1 MHSVM
6 GMRMP
11 EGIKWGKFPPER
23 RGRWGTWLLA
33 MRHKY
38 GEGEGTSR
46 VPRTQ
51 GWVLERL
58 AEYGREVDPTS
69 YSLIETGRRDMPDE
83 LIPYFQRLWGELPE
97 AEAADA
103 QPTNTAPE
111 MFDLLAAMA
120 QQTTVV
126 TELVKELRAERQER
140 TSMADTV
147 SELRAEI
154 RALAAGLAEALKGSG
169 GGAGP
174 AQEPSQGG
182 QGGPPPAGK
191 KTPSHSPVTDR

>member
-1 MHSVM
+1 MLRGVKAPAERTTTANLLVTLRKARGFTAGKAAAAHVREQTGVVGLSDSVWASY
-6 GMRMP
+6 
-11 EGIKWGKFPPER
+11 ES
-23 RGRWGTWLLA
+23 GTRKISDKHRA
-33 MRHKY
+33 AIESVF
-38 GEGEGTSR
+38 GAIGA
-46 VPRTQ
+46 
-51 GWVLERL
+51 
-58 AEYGREVDPTS
+58 AEP
-69 YSLIETGRRDMPDE
+69 
-83 LIPYFQRLWGELPE
+83 
-97 AEAADA
+97 

-120 QQTTVV
+120 QQTTMV

-147 SELRAEI
+147 TELRAEI

>member
-1 MHSVM
+1 
-6 GMRMP
+6 MRRACLHTDVP
-11 EGIKWGKFPPER
+11 KRLTDEQ
-23 RGRWGTWLLA
+23 RGPLATWIVRQREA
-33 MRHKY
+33 R
-38 GEGEGTSR
+38 
-46 VPRTQ
+46 
-51 GWVLERL
+51 GWKQDSMAGRL
-58 AEYGREVDPTS
+58 AEKGYRVRDDYYRQVESGKKPGPDFLAALEA
-69 YSLIETGRRDMPDE
+69 LFETGYVAPVE
-83 LIPYFQRLWGELPE
+83 PE
-97 AEAADA
+97 PEP
-103 QPTNTAPE
+103 QPHTAPE